1 MAIDDFLKAY
11 LRERPLFLS
20 LIRTKEAELYNRYL
34 PLKKPVLDVGCGDG
48 FFTKVTFA
56 KQRNNERYLIDIG
69 LDVKNS
75 RIEEARKL
83 GIYKKLVIYDGKE
96 LPFPDNSFSTVI
108 SNCVLE
114 HIDNLELTLEEI
126 SRVLKPSGLFITA
139 VMAKPWEENLFGN
152 KILGN
157 YYKKWMMKAQI
168 HKNLFRKREWDG
180 VFQKAGFK
188 IGEVKGYL
196 SPSACRLIDICHYLS
211 LPSLI
216 NYKLFGKWV
225 LFPPLSQIYPVDYFL
240 KILSQRVDVDSAG
253 GLFYVLKK

>member
-1 MAIDDFLKAY
+1 MDIEYFLIEY
-11 LRERPLFLS
+11 LRQRPLFLS
-20 LIRTKEAELYNRYL
+20 LIRAKEAELYQKYL
-34 PLKKPVLDVGCGDG
+34 PLTEPILDVGCGDG
-48 FFTKVTFA
+48 FFAKVTFA
-56 KQRNNERYLIDIG
+56 NQCNNKRYLIDIG

-114 HIDNLELTLEEI
+114 HIDNLEFTLKEI
-126 SRVLKPSGLFITA
+126 SRVLKSSGLFITA

-157 YYKKWMMKAQI
+157 YYKKWMKKVQI
-168 HKNLFRKREWDG
+168 HKNLFTKKDWDE

-188 IGEVKGYL
+188 IEAAKGYL
-196 SPSACRLIDICHYLS
+196 SPSACRLIDVCHYLS

-240 KILSQRVDVDSAG
+240 KILSQRVDIDSAG